1 MQLGSVETRYS
12 LNFSYM
18 KDTEEAIHLES
29 YGEYKQKEINLLSG
43 LLSSNVGECVVYD
56 VGAGIGIH
64 TLALSKMAKVVA
76 FEHDQ
81 EKLKCLSMNTKGKL
95 APNVKVIEKNLE
107 TTDRNDKDIPSLD
120 GQLMQLP
127 EPSLI
132 RISGDSVKVLRG
144 MTATMMLIKPV
155 IYIDINNSTVIGYQY
170 SLLVERGYNMYWY
183 SCVSYNENNF
193 KENRF
198 DITEN
203 SYSMN
208 MLAIHEDVLLVDG
221 SIDLPRIDGPNDKWT
236 RDRDDGN
243 RESIKTE
250 SN

>member
-1 MQLGSVETRYS
+1 
-12 LNFSYM
+12 M

-81 EKLKCLSMNTKGKL
+81 EKLKCLSMKTKGKL

-120 GQLMQLP
+120 GPNTPNTCLLYTS
-127 EPSLI
+127 PS
-132 RISGDSVKVLRG
+132 
-144 MTATMMLIKPV
+144 P
-155 IYIDINNSTVIGYQY
+155 
-170 SLLVERGYNMYWY
+170 
-183 SCVSYNENNF
+183 
-193 KENRF
+193 
-198 DITEN
+198 
-203 SYSMN
+203 
-208 MLAIHEDVLLVDG
+208 
-221 SIDLPRIDGPNDKWT
+221 
-236 RDRDDGN
+236 RDRT
-243 RESIKTE
+243 RSRMP
-250 SN
+250 SSA